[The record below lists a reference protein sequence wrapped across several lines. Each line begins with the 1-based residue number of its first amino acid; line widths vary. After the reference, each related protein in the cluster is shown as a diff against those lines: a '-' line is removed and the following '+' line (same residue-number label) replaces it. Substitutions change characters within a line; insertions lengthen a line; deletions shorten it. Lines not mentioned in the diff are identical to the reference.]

1 MSYRIR
7 LLPTEHEFSAE
18 AHETVLEAA
27 LRSGLNLSYNCNS
40 GSCGDCMAR
49 ITSGDYEVV
58 NHFDYQFSEAEKLQ
72 NKALLCCIGARSD
85 MVIEAVEA
93 LGVQDIPH
101 QEISVKVAKMER
113 IGEDFMVLH
122 MRTPR
127 SKTLRFL
134 AGQYIHVQTQSGLGK
149 HLAIASCP
157 CNGMILQCHLY
168 RGEGDAFTDYVFN
181 TMQPSAALSVDGP
194 YGDFTLDENSQRS
207 VVMVAQDTGFAPIKS
222 LIEHAISLDRPQAMH
237 LFWIGANDEAHYQA
251 NYCRAW
257 EDAFDVFVYTPL
269 IMGVNP
275 EPAQMQE
282 IAQQISARSPIES
295 ELDLYLSCTQQV
307 NAALQAT
314 FTQRGTPA
322 SRIFTAR
329 F

>member
-7 LLPTEHEFSAE
+7 LLPSEHEFAAE

-27 LRSGLNLSYNCNS
+27 LHSGLNLSYNCNS

-49 ITSGDYEVV
+49 VVKGDYETV
-58 NHFDYQFSEAEKLQ
+58 NHFDYRFSEAEKLQ
-72 NKALLCCIGARSD
+72 QKALLCCIAAKSD

-101 QEISVKVAKMER
+101 QTISVKVARMER
-113 IGEDFMVLH
+113 IGEEYMVLH
-122 MRTPR
+122 LRTPR
-127 SKTLRFL
+127 SNTLRFM
-134 AGQYIHVQTQSGLGK
+134 AGQNIHVQTPTGLGK

-168 RGEGDAFTDYVFN
+168 RGAGDAFTDYVFN
-181 TMQPSAALSVDGP
+181 ELQASATLSVDGP
-194 YGDFTLDENSQRS
+194 YGDFTLDEHSQRS

-222 LIEHAISLDRPQAMH
+222 LVEHAIALDRPQAMH
-237 LFWIGANDEAHYQA
+237 LFWIGSDTNAHYQA

-269 IMGVNP
+269 ILDANP
-275 EPAQMQE
+275 APAQLQE
-282 IAQQISARSPIES
+282 MVQQITARCPIES
-295 ELDLYLSCTQQV
+295 ELDLYLSCMPPC
-307 NAALQAT
+307 NAALQAA
-314 FTQRGTPA
+314 FRERGTPA